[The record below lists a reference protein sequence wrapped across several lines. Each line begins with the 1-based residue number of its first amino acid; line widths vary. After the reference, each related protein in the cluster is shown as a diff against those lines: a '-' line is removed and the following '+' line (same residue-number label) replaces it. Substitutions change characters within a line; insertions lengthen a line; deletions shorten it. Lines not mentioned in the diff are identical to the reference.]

1 MDRFVYLLLFV
12 VHQYKTLK
20 LNNLIKFNETYA
32 SESKNETYNFY
43 VNNPRKDLKFCDQNQ
58 LEK

>member
-1 MDRFVYLLLFV
+1 MKRMLQKVC
-12 VHQYKTLK
+12 
-20 LNNLIKFNETYA
+20 
-32 SESKNETYNFY
+32 ESKNETYNFY